1 MLKAILFDAYGTL
14 FDLHSAVAPHAAR
27 LGDRADRVLAL
38 WRQKQIEYTWTAT
51 IRGAYRPFDVM
62 TRAALDF
69 ALSATQE
76 RATDPAM
83 ADALTASFAR
93 LEPYPDAEAMLKA
106 LAARGPKLGI
116 LSNGTP
122 DMLAR
127 LLDGRPMAK
136 LLAPVLSVDAVK
148 AYKPDRR
155 VYQSAVDALALSAAE
170 IGFVSGNAWDAKGA
184 AEFGFDV
191 YWINRGQPVEYGL
204 DRKATRLSGL
214 AELPDAL
221 V

>member
-1 MLKAILFDAYGTL
+1 
-14 FDLHSAVAPHAAR
+14 
-27 LGDRADRVLAL
+27 
-38 WRQKQIEYTWTAT
+38 
-51 IRGAYRPFDVM
+51 
-62 TRAALDF
+62 
-69 ALSATQE
+69 
-76 RATDPAM
+76 M
-83 ADALTASFAR
+83 ADALTASFDR

-122 DMLAR
+122 DMLAK